1 MGRYKGYTEEIKE
14 ATLKYRKSKQHPVTL
29 SYRKEEWER
38 EISPAIKRS
47 GLPIATFIK
56 EAIREKIDRD
66 NL

>member
-1 MGRYKGYTEEIKE
+1 MGRYKGYTEGIKE

-47 GLPIATFIK
+47 GLPIATFI
-56 EAIREKIDRD
+56 
-66 NL
+66 